1 MANRKN
7 YIFLSILMVLIMLG
21 GAVTLR
27 ADVSD
32 SIQGVVKDGSGA
44 AVVGARVVAAN
55 VQTNFT
61 QETLSGADGAFRFLV
76 LPVGL
81 YKPGVTSI
89 PTLDKSPTHVI
100 RASAS

>member
-1 MANRKN
+1 
-7 YIFLSILMVLIMLG
+7 MVLIMLG

-27 ADVSD
+27 ADVTD

-61 QETLSGADGAFRFLV
+61 QETLSGADGGSVSWCFRSA
-76 LPVGL
+76 
-81 YKPGVTSI
+81 YTS
-89 PTLDKSPTHVI
+89 
-100 RASAS
+100 RA